1 MTSRLRQL
9 EETGETL
16 ECFPDFPPRDDMQ
29 NFVHLYRLGH
39 ASMLPRHFGNPD
51 TTVIGGEVPVAW
63 RPSQGRGVRIPDLLI
78 AFDVNFAA
86 LVDRNGY
93 SIEEQGKPPDFVLE
107 VASKST
113 GFIDYTRKREDYAAL
128 GIPEYWRFDPTQGQ
142 YHDAP
147 LAGNRLVDGGYQPI
161 AIVQTDEQLYWGHSD
176 ALNLSLCWEHGLLCW
191 WDPATGSYLETP
203 DEEAEARIAAEA
215 RAESAQARAEQAEAQ
230 VRELQEEL
238 RRLRG
243 T

>member
-1 MTSRLRQL
+1 MTSKLSQSAQFDEAL
-9 EETGETL
+9 GM
-16 ECFPDFPPRDDMQ
+16 FPDFPPRDDMQ
-29 NFVHLYRLGH
+29 NFIHLYRPGH
-39 ASMLPRHFGNPD
+39 GSMLPRHFGNPD

-63 RPSQGRGVRIPDLLI
+63 RPSQGPGVRIPDLLI
-78 AFDVNFAA
+78 AFNVSYAE
-86 LVDRNGY
+86 LIERNGY
-93 SIEEQGKPPDFVLE
+93 AIEEQGKPPDFVLE

-113 GFIDYTRKREDYAAL
+113 GFIDYTRKREDYAAF

-147 LAGNRLVDGGYQPI
+147 LAGDRLVDGGYQPI

-176 ALNLSLCWEHGLLCW
+176 ALNLSLCWEHGLLRW

-215 RAESAQARAEQAEAQ
+215 RAESEQARAEQAEAQ

>member
-1 MTSRLRQL
+1 MTSRLRQP

-113 GFIDYTRKREDYAAL
+113 GFIDYTQKRVDYAAF

-147 LAGNRLVDGGYQPI
+147 LAGDRLVDGGYHSI

-176 ALNLSLCWEHGLLCW
+176 ALNLSLCWEHGLLRW

-203 DEEAEARIAAEA
+203 DEEAEARIVAE
-215 RAESAQARAEQAEAQ
+215 ARAEQAEAQ